1 MILFQGVKESA
12 IEDCNQAI
20 ELKDNYV
27 KALLRRG
34 QCLED
39 LDKPHEALKDF
50 EKVLEIDP
58 GLAEA
63 KTALMVIFYMRC
75 PWCACPWVDFIKD
88 SMPALLCRHEIIG
101 YYCNGPLSDVVQ

>member
-1 MILFQGVKESA
+1 MVSFFRLIETYLTFLLSTFRLKESA

-63 KTALMVIFYMRC
+63 KTALMVIFFV
-75 PWCACPWVDFIKD
+75 A
-88 SMPALLCRHEIIG
+88 
-101 YYCNGPLSDVVQ
+101 

>member
-1 MILFQGVKESA
+1 MTSWAITRSQHVLKFLILFQGVKESA
-12 IEDCNQAI
+12 VEDCNQAI

-63 KTALMVIFYMRC
+63 KTALMVIFYIRKLVCMSLGR
-75 PWCACPWVDFIKD
+75 F
-88 SMPALLCRHEIIG
+88 H
-101 YYCNGPLSDVVQ
+101 